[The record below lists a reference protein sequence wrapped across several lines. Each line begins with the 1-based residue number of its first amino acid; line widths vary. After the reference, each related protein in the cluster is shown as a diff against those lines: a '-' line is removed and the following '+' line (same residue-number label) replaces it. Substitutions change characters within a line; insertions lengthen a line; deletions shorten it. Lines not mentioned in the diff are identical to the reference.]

1 VVDPS
6 LLPDMAGV
14 YFPVLHAMSQGNDW
28 FEFWIKEADLS
39 AMPTT
44 HIGAL
49 VEYFQAERPITAGN
63 TFDRI
68 HAGYLVTHDRVV
80 TADADFYDALV
91 VVTQLLE
98 LRGSPVLIKRRAGG
112 SALAEIKSALY
123 VSTN

>member
-14 YFPVLHAMSQGNDW
+14 YFPVLHAMSQANDW

-49 VEYFQAERPITAGN
+49 VEDFQAERPITAGN

-91 VVTQLLE
+91 VTQLLE